1 MANQAE
7 ETAQWIQEVVDSA
20 DTPVGAAPKD
30 DNVKAATPAAGKTEA
45 EKKEA
50 KAAKRRRQKD
60 RKAAEKLPEKDDP
73 KMVEDETPPSMSAAA
88 ASGEGDQE
96 RLLPPGH
103 SDLGTSAAA
112 ASCAMVSYTE
122 DKMTLTPVEKVVS
135 AATAATMDAQEKVS
149 YDLPEPVNDEPRY
162 TLNCANAKECGAY
175 GLKWSRFMLV
185 PETSGT
191 ADASWSGVIW
201 GHCQPCSGY
210 EEGPFKR
217 EARRQV

>member
-60 RKAAEKLPEKDDP
+60 PKAAEKLPEKDDP

-88 ASGEGDQE
+88 ASGEGD
-96 RLLPPGH
+96 
-103 SDLGTSAAA
+103 
-112 ASCAMVSYTE
+112 
-122 DKMTLTPVEKVVS
+122 
-135 AATAATMDAQEKVS
+135 AQEKVS

-162 TLNCANAKECGAY
+162 TLNCASAKECGAY
-175 GLKWSRFMLV
+175 GLKWSQFMLV
-185 PETSGT
+185 PETSGP
-191 ADASWSGVIW
+191 ADASWFGVIW